1 LGHETE
7 KGGGRVV
14 MEKRCKICGET
25 YPLTDEYWY
34 KLARDSY
41 CKQCRKQYNKHYQKQ
56 YGHKYRIKARIL
68 IKEYQKEYRTYKVKN
83 LSDAYIKQILKKC
96 GIDPT
101 PEWIELKRIQ
111 ISMKRTLC
119 NIKKLLGG
127 EYEPSHTDV

>member
-1 LGHETE
+1 
-7 KGGGRVV
+7 

-25 YPLTDEYWY
+25 YPLTGEYWQKMTRLNKY
-34 KLARDSY
+34 VWFDSY
-41 CKQCRKQYNKHYQKQ
+41 CKQCRRQYTKHYHKQ
-56 YGHKYRIKARIL
+56 YGHKYQTIKNLVYI
-68 IKEYQKEYRTYKVKN
+68 KN
-83 LSDAYIKQILKKC
+83 LSDVYIKKLLKKC

-111 ISMKRTLC
+111 ISMKRTLW

>member
-1 LGHETE
+1 
-7 KGGGRVV
+7 
-14 MEKRCKICGET
+14 MEKRCKTCGET

-34 KLARDSY
+34 RIAKLKRWDSY
-41 CKQCRKQYNKHYQKQ
+41 CKQCRKQHSHHYQKQ
-56 YGHKYRIKARIL
+56 YGPKYRIKARIL
-68 IKEYQKEYRTYKVKN
+68 IKEYQKEYRTYKVIN
-83 LSDAYIKQILKKC
+83 LSDTYIKQILKKYD
-96 GIDPT
+96 IDPT

>member
-25 YPLTDEYWY
+25 YPLTDEYWQKGTIY
-34 KLARDSY
+34 KKYVWWDSY
-41 CKQCRKQYNKHYQKQ
+41 CKQCRKQYSKHYQKQ
-56 YGHKYRIKARIL
+56 YGHKYQTIKNEWNRVY
-68 IKEYQKEYRTYKVKN
+68 IKE
-83 LSDAYIKQILKKC
+83 LSDVYIKKLLKANS
-96 GIDPT
+96 IDPT